1 MRDGDWM
8 NGRMLGGAAVLVCLA
23 GGVVAA
29 TTLFRSSAVSEG
41 SAVSAV
47 SRRVLDGLAAHYKQH
62 GRYPESLAAL
72 RLDLAGADGAT
83 DATLRYLRYRS
94 DGSSFTY
101 AEIGPDQYHRRV
113 WWCAG
118 LEKCGAID
126 LQ

>member
-1 MRDGDWM
+1 MSR
-8 NGRMLGGAAVLVCLA
+8 RVLGGAVALVILA
-23 GGVVAA
+23 AGMFGA
-29 TTLFRSSAVSEG
+29 TALFRSGGFAEG

-47 SRRVLDGLAAHYKQH
+47 SRRVLDGLAVHYKQH
-62 GRYPESLAAL
+62 GRYPESLAEL

-83 DATLRYLRYRS
+83 DATLRFVRYRS

-101 AEIGPDQYHRRV
+101 AEVGPDQYHRRV

-118 LEKCGAID
+118 PERCGAID